1 MSRRLFVNP
10 LGSRLSRRTAMRL
23 MGGVGTAGLLAPG
36 GRAAAQSAS
45 PEAASPATAL
55 AEIVIPDTG
64 AELPTD
70 DVMFRWI
77 DSSEVSR
84 GYLNAFFP
92 KYQEAHPNITV
103 DYQSLPHPELN
114 QVIPL
119 GIQGGSAPDVFRM
132 PPNTTGAQAVQ
143 SGWVAP
149 LDDVIPNFAQWRAA
163 FPPSSFLNGINV
175 FGGQTYSFPL
185 LANKYYATLT
195 HYNSEYME
203 SAGYDPASKPL
214 TWDEFRDAA
223 RKITEAGQGQ
233 YYGFIIGGAQIDRW
247 HVHVSGL
254 AQMAGAPGDEQ
265 IDWRTGEYLYTSDAY
280 LAAIELLLAM
290 STDGSIF
297 PGSLSLNNPQ
307 ARAMMPQGVAGMI
320 LSEGGVMPSWIRELP
335 EFSFNVGSQPVP
347 NSGDAMPISA
357 PNRGTFWWLYAESQ
371 YKTIAG
377 DMFAYLGTAEGMTAG
392 QIASGGVL
400 PLAFPE
406 ANEAAS
412 LDPRVRRAFTL
423 YDEQMRLGP
432 DPRVRN
438 PETEQVFLELR
449 PVQPDFGTVVQGI
462 FAGQLPDTR
471 AAMQDLQ
478 DRSTAELERAIQ
490 AARDK
495 GAQVSRDDWVF
506 PNWDPTQDYTEEDYA
521 ALTG

>member
-1 MSRRLFVNP
+1 MSGRRFVNP
-10 LGSRLSRRTAMRL
+10 PDSRISRRNVMRL
-23 MGGVGTAGLLAPG
+23 LGGVGAAGLLTPCDHAV
-36 GRAAAQSAS
+36 AQSAS
-45 PEAASPATAL
+45 PAAGTPVAAA

-64 AELPTD
+64 ANLPAE
-70 DVMFRWI
+70 DVTFRWI

-92 KYQEAHPNITV
+92 AYQEAHPNVTV

-119 GIQGGSAPDVFRM
+119 GIQGGSAPDIFRM
-132 PPNTTGAQAVQ
+132 PPGTPGAQAVQ

-149 LDDVIPNFAQWRAA
+149 LNDVIPNFAQWQAA
-163 FPPSSFLNGINV
+163 FPPNSFLDGINV

-195 HYNSEYME
+195 LYNTEYIQA
-203 SAGYDPASKPL
+203 AGYDPASKPL
-214 TWDEFRDAA
+214 SWDEFRDAA
-223 RKITEAGQGQ
+223 RKITEAGRGQ
-233 YYGFIIGGAQIDRW
+233 YYGLIIGGAQIDRW

-254 AQMAGAPGDEQ
+254 AQMAGAPGNEQ
-265 IDWRTGEYLYTSDAY
+265 IDWRTGEYLYTSEAY

-290 STDGSIF
+290 SADGSIF

-320 LSEGGVMPSWIRELP
+320 LSEGGVIPSWIREHP
-335 EFSFNVGSQPVP
+335 GFSFNVASQPVP
-347 NSGDAMPISA
+347 NSGDAIPLTA
-357 PNRGTFWWLYAESQ
+357 PNRGAFWWLYAESQ

-406 ANEAAS
+406 ANEAVS
-412 LDPRVRRAFTL
+412 LDPRARDAFAL

-462 FAGQLPDTR
+462 FSGQLQDTR

-478 DRSTAELERAIQ
+478 DRSDAELDRAIQ

-521 ALTG
+521 ALTS